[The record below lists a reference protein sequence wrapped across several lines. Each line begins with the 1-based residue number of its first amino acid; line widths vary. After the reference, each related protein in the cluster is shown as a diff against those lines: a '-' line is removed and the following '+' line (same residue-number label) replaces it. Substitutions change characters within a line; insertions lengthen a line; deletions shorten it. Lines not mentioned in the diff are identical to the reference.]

1 MTPTEHR
8 PTDSV
13 QMTLEMD
20 PRAITNVVTTG
31 EALDGDV
38 GMNRFQFPAISYMYH
53 CWKCI
58 IITMLPFLSDAQ
70 RMYSD
75 KLICR

>member
-38 GMNRFQFPAISYMYH
+38 GMNRFQFPAISYYISLLEMHYNYYV
-53 CWKCI
+53 
-58 IITMLPFLSDAQ
+58 TFS
-70 RMYSD
+70 
-75 KLICR
+75 